1 MSFMITD
8 DQLVKKYNKILNSIS
23 IKKNLIVNEFKKEKK
38 IFKN

>member
-1 MSFMITD
+1 MIRD

-23 IKKNLIVNEFKKEKK
+23 IKKNSIVNEFKKEKK

>member
-1 MSFMITD
+1 MSFMIRD

-38 IFKN
+38 LFKN

>member
-1 MSFMITD
+1 MITD